1 VRGLADGVASVRL
14 SARLSARTT
23 AAAGVWVAAAASAA
37 RTTAAGSR
45 RRTILYLLAAPVAGQ
60 SAKRARHPLAA
71 APDLRDGTGYME
83 VAL

>member
-1 VRGLADGVASVRL
+1 MNGLSSVRGLAASRLAVRL
-14 SARLSARTT
+14 S
-23 AAAGVWVAAAASAA
+23 A

>member
-1 VRGLADGVASVRL
+1 MNGPSPVRGLR
-14 SARLSARTT
+14 
-23 AAAGVWVAAAASAA
+23 
-37 RTTAAGSR
+37 AGSQ
-45 RRTILYLLAAPVAGQ
+45 TILYLLAAPVAGQ